1 MIIVARRPLL
11 PIAVPNQPVAYPP
24 DPQSLMEQRMKPR
37 TMLVASAIAV
47 TMLAAGCSSGG
58 SGGGPGPLKLEKTNI
73 VVNAFPA
80 IDSAGL
86 YIAKDKGLFAA
97 EGLNV
102 TIVPVNP
109 DAAPPTTQVLI
120 NGQVSG
126 KWDITAGDYVTYIQ
140 NQLGAGVTKQDLR
153 IVAESS
159 FLQPNVLTVMVKGD
173 SPISQVSQLK
183 GKNVSVNGRNDIGTL
198 LIDSL
203 LVSHGLTPQQ
213 IHYTTVPF
221 PGVATALT
229 TKGSNLTAAF
239 APEPFVSFGEAAA
252 GLQELADLDQGS
264 TQDFPVQGFAVTAQ
278 WAQKYPN
285 TLKAFTTAL
294 AQGQQIADTDR
305 AAVETAIEKYL
316 RIDAQSAAFISL
328 PAFPLNVD
336 AVRLQRVVSTMTRFN
351 LLPKDNHFKIT
362 SMITG

>member
-1 MIIVARRPLL
+1 
-11 PIAVPNQPVAYPP
+11 
-24 DPQSLMEQRMKPR
+24 MKPR
-37 TMLVASAIAV
+37 TMLIASAVAV

-58 SGGGPGPLKLEKTNI
+58 SGSGTAPLKLEKTNI

-86 YIAKDKGLFAA
+86 YIAQDKGLFAA
-97 EGLNV
+97 QGLHV

-109 DAAPPTTQVLI
+109 KAAPPSTQDLI
-120 NGQVSG
+120 KGQVG
-126 KWDITAGDYVTYIQ
+126 GQWDITAGDYVTYIQ
-140 NQLGAGVTKQDLR
+140 NQLGAGVSRQDLR

-159 FLQPNVLTVMVKGD
+159 ILQPNVLTVMVKGN

-183 GKNVSVNGRNDIGTL
+183 GKNVSVNAPNDIGTL

-203 LVSHGLTPQQ
+203 LVSHGLKPQQ
-213 IHYTTVPF
+213 IHYATVPF
-221 PGVATALT
+221 PVVATALT
-229 TKGSNLTAAF
+229 AKNSTLTAAF
-239 APEPFVSFGEAAA
+239 APEPFVSFGEAQA

-264 TQDFPVQGFAVTAQ
+264 TQDFPIQGFAVTAG

-294 AQGQQIADTDR
+294 AQGQEIADTDR
-305 AAVETAIEKYL
+305 AAVEAAIEKYL
-316 RIDAQSAAFISL
+316 GVDTQSAAFISL
-328 PAFPLNVD
+328 PAFPLTVD
-336 AVRLQRVVSTMTRFN
+336 AVRLQRVVSAMTRFN
-351 LLPKDNHFKIT
+351 LLPKDNNFKIS